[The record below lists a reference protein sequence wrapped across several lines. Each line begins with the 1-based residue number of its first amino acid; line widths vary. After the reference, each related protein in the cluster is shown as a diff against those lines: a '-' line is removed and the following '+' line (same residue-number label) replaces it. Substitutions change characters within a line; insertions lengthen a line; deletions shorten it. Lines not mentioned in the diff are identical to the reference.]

1 MFTSVLKR
9 RPYQLRCDAAPTK
22 FIGNFGPKER
32 DPAKVIR
39 LKLKIGDLAFV
50 FILES
55 ASRNVA
61 CSGHGS
67 LPISGFRR

>member
-1 MFTSVLKR
+1 MFASVLKC
-9 RPYQLRCDAAPTK
+9 RPYQLPCDTAPTE
-22 FIGNFGPKER
+22 FIGNLGPKER

-50 FILES
+50 LIFES